1 VISLKDPSVRCEIKF
16 ERRGWFS
23 NEAYKFQGESWKEL
37 GKKRQVGFSIQGNWN
52 KDATLTN
59 ALTKEAKVV
68 WSKVPYPEK
77 WAWMYGMSK
86 FHLQMNYFP
95 KRLWNQV
102 APTDTRRRTDQRA
115 LENGDM
121 KLAAKEKE
129 RLENRQ
135 RTFRKYYEAT
145 GKHHEARYFT
155 KYRNERDGQDYWRY
169 NNRYFEQDRLHQ
181 DWAHLP
187 DIFSNCFPEEVE

>member
-1 VISLKDPSVRCEIKF
+1 MCSLKDPSLRCEIKF

-23 NEAYKFQGESWKEL
+23 NEAYKFQGESWIEQ

-59 ALTKEAKVV
+59 TLTKEAKVV

-95 KRLWNQV
+95 KRLWN
-102 APTDTRRRTDQRA
+102 
-115 LENGDM
+115 
-121 KLAAKEKE
+121 
-129 RLENRQ
+129 
-135 RTFRKYYEAT
+135 
-145 GKHHEARYFT
+145 
-155 KYRNERDGQDYWRY
+155 
-169 NNRYFEQDRLHQ
+169 
-181 DWAHLP
+181 
-187 DIFSNCFPEEVE
+187 